1 MPTQLEDKPKQIYDD
16 GNNPGNEVWYS
27 GRKKSDSDKEIGNLE
42 KNFGSDSAAP
52 KDLQENRLND
62 SLPKAKQGGL
72 FSGGAKKISGKFSRK
87 KKMVAG
93 GALIA
98 SVTGA
103 VALNIFLSLG
113 SGGLLLNLDRIYE
126 AYRIQTINR
135 QFARRVAHI
144 SLSDSIV
151 NQNGRPTTGLRTPG
165 GARSLFARMGG
176 WSSNSAM
183 RAIGAAGV
191 EFNFER
197 SATGGRRLVSVTD
210 KNTGRTI
217 SRSGSGGAATAQFTN
232 EVADLVDQ
240 RMSDIGKNKFY
251 RRQTANF
258 VRLNTGIRMSKF
270 REFLARRG
278 ENISRQ
284 DGRRILLRERI
295 ADMTAG
301 RLFRNSKIRIIND
314 TAQEQRATLED
325 GRVPDNRNE
334 RAAFGESRTR
344 TLSRLG
350 TVSDIN
356 LVMTMGCIANDISGQ
371 TLRVIE
377 SRVNGPVRAFADLRT
392 KADQVRVGDITEE
405 ALAAEMEY
413 WDGAHQSA
421 AIQRALGTP
430 NDQIPDRNKVTEIE
444 YPFTLFGMELSTVQK
459 LAYIVNAV
467 TNPLE
472 AVRNALGFGGQED
485 ISFDEIPDNP
495 FADDPNS
502 EIGSDDAFTTQFGDV
517 EDGASAEAS
526 SLSFCDAL
534 LHPAGQTAIGVGEL
548 AATVFSLGSIRAATT
563 AITSSWRVAARIA
576 GGASISYVL
585 YYRVIPAYIDN
596 LNGIDSM
603 PIPGQGP
610 QNGNKIDIG
619 ALIYKNSLAAA
630 SGATI
635 IPGAVALEQQRE
647 SIALYKQQE
656 RSKGALYGYFSFNNP
671 FSLTSRLA
679 YTLNGFDGQAFGV
692 SLMKNVS
699 SIFNPTRYLS
709 KAYANNSVYPLEE
722 EFYGM
727 QDVQFGWENNQIDG
741 SDSRFEFTENT
752 VYVETNFERL
762 NREYSECFTKT
773 MYDVASNGYPDNC
786 QDEDAR
792 RYGMYYLDCLSVDQV
807 MSEDPIEGTYN
818 SRSCDYIIETLEE

>member
-1 MPTQLEDKPKQIYDD
+1 MSTQPEDKPKKIYDD
-16 GNNPGNEVWYS
+16 ERQGWYS
-27 GRKKSDSDKEIGNLE
+27 GHKKSATDKEIGDLE
-42 KNFGSDSAAP
+42 KNFESNSATP
-52 KDLQENRLND
+52 KDLPEK
-62 SLPKAKQGGL
+62 LPNNSKQKSGQGGL
-72 FSGGAKKISGKFSRK
+72 FSGGVSKMSSKFSKKKKII
-87 KKMVAG
+87 AG

-98 SVTGA
+98 SITG
-103 VALNIFLSLG
+103 VIALNIFLSLG

-151 NQNGRPTTGLRTPG
+151 NQAGRPSTGLSTTG

-197 SATGGRRLVSVTD
+197 TATGSRRLVSVTD

-217 SRSGSGGAATAQFTN
+217 SRSGSGGAAAAQFSN
-232 EVADLVDQ
+232 EVTDLVDQ

-258 VRLNTGIRMSKF
+258 VRLNTGIRLSKF
-270 REFLARRG
+270 REFFARRG
-278 ENISRQ
+278 EDISRQ
-284 DGRRILLRERI
+284 EGRRILLRERI
-295 ADMTAG
+295 ADMAAG
-301 RLFRNSKIRIIND
+301 RPPRTSKIRIID
-314 TAQEQRATLED
+314 DAAQEQRTTLED

-334 RAAFGESRTR
+334 RPALGENRTR

-377 SRVNGPVRAFADLRT
+377 SRVNGPLRAFADLRT
-392 KADQVRVGDITEE
+392 KADQVRVGDITDE

-430 NDQIPDRNKVTEIE
+430 NDQIPDRNKATEID

-472 AVRNALGFGGQED
+472 AARNALGFGGGED
-485 ISFDEIPDNP
+485 VSFDDIPDNP
-495 FADDPNS
+495 LADNPDS
-502 EIGSDDAFTTQFGDV
+502 EIGGDDAFNAQFGDV
-517 EDGASAEAS
+517 ESNSSSEAS
-526 SLSFCDAL
+526 GLSFCDAL

-548 AATVFSLGSIRAATT
+548 AATVFSLGGVRAATT
-563 AITSSWRVAARIA
+563 ALTSSWRVALRVA
-576 GGASISYVL
+576 GGASASYII

-619 ALIYKNSLAAA
+619 ALMYKNSLAAA

-635 IPGAVALEQQRE
+635 IPGRVALDQQRE

-656 RSKGALYGYFSFNNP
+656 RSKGTLYGYFSFNNP
-671 FSLTSRLA
+671 FSLTSQLA
-679 YTLNGFDGQAFGV
+679 YTVNGFSSQSAGV

-699 SIFNPTRYLS
+699 SLFNPTRFLP
-709 KAYANNSVYPLEE
+709 KASANSVYPLEE

-727 QDVQFGWENNQIDG
+727 QDLQFGWENNQIDG
-741 SDSRFEFTENT
+741 SDDRFEFTENT
-752 VYVETNFERL
+752 VFVENNFERL
-762 NREYSECFTKT
+762 NRQYSECFTKT
-773 MYDVASNGYPDNC
+773 MYDVASDGYPDNC
-786 QDEDAR
+786 QEEEAR

-807 MSEDPIEGTYN
+807 MSDNPVEGTYN